1 MGLAFVV
8 FCGGINKPKKPVNH
22 ALAVSGGELALVE
35 VIVHPQPR
43 TKQHDEQ
50 VILVGLGGGGI
61 HHPPCIHICPLGRK
75 IWVSLGVHTH
85 QQLDERILF
94 AHGEHQGAGALG
106 PTEFAGRAAA
116 GELLE
121 LFFPALSAKTV
132 TIYQQVVAGR
142 KAVSY
147 THLTLPTKA

>member
-1 MGLAFVV
+1 MVGLAFVV
-8 FCGGINKPKKPVNH
+8 FCGGINKSKKPVNH

-50 VILVGLGGGGI
+50 VILVRLGGGGI
-61 HHPPCIHICPLGRK
+61 HHPPGVHICPLGRK

-94 AHGEHQGAGALG
+94 C
-106 PTEFAGRAAA
+106 PWRAPRR
-116 GELLE
+116 G
-121 LFFPALSAKTV
+121 SA
-132 TIYQQVVAGR
+132 R
-142 KAVSY
+142 
-147 THLTLPTKA
+147 PN